1 MYTYFEQ
8 IYTVTHKN
16 IQAHMHMCM
25 HHNYFITPRNGV
37 PCGDVTGVA
46 TCAKND
52 IIMTRLYNSIP
63 KPRNLGFS
71 YSISVVLPLHLPA
84 IVLQQCST
92 ILCVN
97 ISYFCYI

>member
-37 PCGDVTGVA
+37 PCGEVTGVA

-63 KPRNLGFS
+63 KPRNFKFFLF
-71 YSISVVLPLHLPA
+71 YLCSIALTFACYCAAAVQH
-84 IVLQQCST
+84 
-92 ILCVN
+92 N
-97 ISYFCYI
+97 IMC